1 MSSSSSVL
9 TRIAAD
15 LNKGTVPLAHLGEA
29 PAAAQHAPG
38 HPGGD
43 GAVRYMMNPQI
54 RMALDR
60 NRRLENLYLVFLVAF
75 FVIACGLSIAAHLSG
90 WGWKASA
97 AVIPGLGATS
107 VWPIRRLA
115 ELRQANI
122 ELEML
127 PVLLPILSLEA
138 AREVVLKM
146 LRTRKNSP

>member
-15 LNKGTVPLAHLGEA
+15 SNKGPVPLAHLGEA
-29 PAAAQHAPG
+29 PAAAASMPLDTPEAMGRDAQ
-38 HPGGD
+38 
-43 GAVRYMMNPQI
+43 MMNPQI

-127 PVLLPILSLEA
+127 PVLLPYSVA
-138 AREVVLKM
+138 GGR
-146 LRTRKNSP
+146 S